1 MDIRNTQSTDQ
12 LSPLLQTATPYEPA
26 EDEEYMNEKQR
37 EHFVTILRLWRE
49 ELVSETSRTVNT
61 LQDETISHPDSIDRA
76 SQETDMSIELR
87 NRDRGRR
94 LIRKIDESILR
105 LEKDEYGFCESCG
118 VEIGLR
124 RLEARPT
131 ATLCVDCKTLDELKE
146 RRLA

>member
-1 MDIRNTQSTDQ
+1 MGIQNSPIAFSLLESQSVPPYQPKRN
-12 LSPLLQTATPYEPA
+12 EV
-26 EDEEYMNEKQR
+26 YMNKNQR
-37 EHFVTILRLWRE
+37 EHFLTILRTWRQ
-49 ELVSETSRTVNT
+49 ELVSETSRTVHT
-61 LQDETISHPDSIDRA
+61 LQDETISHPDPTDRA

-94 LIRKIDESILR
+94 LIRKIDESITR

-118 VEIGLR
+118 IEIGLR

-146 RRLA
+146 RRQG

>member
-1 MDIRNTQSTDQ
+1 
-12 LSPLLQTATPYEPA
+12 
-26 EDEEYMNEKQR
+26 MNEKQR
-37 EHFVTILRLWRE
+37 QHFLAILQAWRQ
-49 ELVSETSRTVNT
+49 ELVSETSRTVNS
-61 LQDETISHPDSIDRA
+61 LQDETISHPDPTDRA

-94 LIRKIDESILR
+94 LIRKIDDSIVR

-118 VEIGLR
+118 IEIGLR

-146 RRLA
+146 KRFS

>member
-1 MDIRNTQSTDQ
+1 MNTDNSIFDQALPAPQSVPPYQPKRNEQ
-12 LSPLLQTATPYEPA
+12 
-26 EDEEYMNEKQR
+26 YMNEKQR
-37 EHFVTILRLWRE
+37 QHFLAILQAWRQ
-49 ELVSETSRTVNT
+49 ELVSETSRTVNS
-61 LQDETISHPDSIDRA
+61 LQDETISHPDPTDRA

-94 LIRKIDESILR
+94 LIRKIDDSIVR

-118 VEIGLR
+118 IEIGLR

-146 RRLA
+146 KRFS